1 MCIPHFL
8 YPFICQWTF
17 RYYQF
22 PYLGYWE
29 QCCSE
34 QEVQISLQEPDFNFF
49 WIYTHFVGSYG
60 SSYRH
65 QNPNGIFTEL
75 EKQLLGQ
82 LPQTF
87 FFKINFGEGIIKLQL
102 VYSWWEYKMVYSLWK
117 NGSSTIKN
125 RATMSILIQ
134 VFMWIHVF
142 MSLGDKSR
150 SGIARQY
157 GNSMF
162 HIWRNYQI
170 VSQSGC
176 IILYPC
182 QQWVPISSQLCKLLL
197 FSVFFYYSHP
207 SRCEV
212 ESHPGFDLHYS
223 TANLC

>member
-34 QEVQISLQEPDFNFF
+34 QEIQISLQEPDFNFC
-49 WIYTHFVGSYG
+49 WIYTQIVGSYG
-60 SSYRH
+60 SSYRY

-75 EKQLLGQ
+75 EKQLLGW

-102 VYSWWEYKMVYSLWK
+102 VYSQWEYKMVYSLWK
-117 NGSSTIKN
+117 NGSSTVKN
-125 RATMSILIQ
+125 RTTMSILIQ

-142 MSLGDKSR
+142 MSLGDKS
-150 SGIARQY
+150 GVELQDNMATPCFIF
-157 GNSMF
+157 GGTIKLFPKGLHHFISMPAMGS
-162 HIWRNYQI
+162 N
-170 VSQSGC
+170 
-176 IILYPC
+176 
-182 QQWVPISSQLCKLLL
+182 
-197 FSVFFYYSHP
+197 FFTT
-207 SRCEV
+207 
-212 ESHPGFDLHYS
+212 L
-223 TANLC
+223 